1 MQRSQGTEEEGVGRT
16 HTGKPPMKVP
26 KQVPKQVAEKEVV
39 TSAPGVAREASWAR
53 DPRVGHQV

>member
-16 HTGKPPMKVP
+16 HTGKPPMK
-26 KQVPKQVAEKEVV
+26 VPKQVAEKEVV